1 MKKRNWTS
9 LCFGLLFLLGACIL
23 MYPTVRNLYSV
34 WTAKQE
40 IRQYQAEVTSA
51 AEDYQAQW
59 QAVEDYNRRLSEKE
73 NQMVMTAAEYEEYES
88 LLNVTGI
95 GMMGYIDI
103 PKIQVHLPVYHGIE
117 ESALQAGAGHWPGTS
132 LPAGGA
138 GTHCILTAHT
148 GLVKAKMFTDLDQ
161 IKEGDTFSLSILDRS
176 LNYQV
181 DQIEITEP
189 DDQEHLL
196 IVDGED
202 YVTLYTCYPYGKNT
216 HRLLVRGRRVEAP
229 GGETEAAD
237 TKDVDAKAA
246 DGRKFGHRT
255 YVIFAVAVILLTG
268 LLFWAFWGRR
278 GKRKKEGNS
287 Q

>member
-9 LCFGLLFLLGACIL
+9 LGFGLLFLLGACIL
-23 MYPTVRNLYSV
+23 AYPAVRNLHSV

-40 IRQYQAEVTSA
+40 IRQYQAEVTSKT
-51 AEDYQAQW
+51 EDYQAQW
-59 QAVEDYNRRLSEKE
+59 QAVEAYNRRLSEKE
-73 NQMVMTAAEYEEYES
+73 NQMVMTAEESAEYAS
-88 LLNVTGI
+88 LLNVTET

-161 IKEGDTFSLSILDRS
+161 VKEGDTFSLSILDRI
-176 LNYQV
+176 LVYQV
-181 DQIEITEP
+181 DQIQITEP

-196 IVDGED
+196 LVDGED

-216 HRLLVRGRRVEAP
+216 HRLLVRGHRIELPDDEA
-229 GGETEAAD
+229 EAAAVEMENG
-237 TKDVDAKAA
+237 TFLEGTHAA
-246 DGRKFGHRT
+246 LA
-255 YVIFAVAVILLTG
+255 AVGILLAA
-268 LLFWAFWGRR
+268 LLLWMLWRR
-278 GKRKKEGNS
+278 KGKRKKEGNS